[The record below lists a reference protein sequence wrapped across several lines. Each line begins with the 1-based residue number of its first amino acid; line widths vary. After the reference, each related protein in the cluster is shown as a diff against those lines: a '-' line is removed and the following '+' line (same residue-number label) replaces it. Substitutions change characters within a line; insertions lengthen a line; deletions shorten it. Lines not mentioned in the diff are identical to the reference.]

1 MIKESGY
8 QEKIEM
14 AAPWLDEVIELIK
27 KDLKNEHLKID
38 RDFCK
43 RYFLGKGPNM
53 VTITEMVPAYQKD
66 IADGN
71 SGLGEFIAS
80 RWILK
85 NTDVYGFFEQELKKL
100 NPDFDTLPDL
110 DESLAR
116 TLMKDSIKRFGAVRT
131 YLFCLFNSVVFSD
144 ALYKELRKK
153 ALDHSTHLKE
163 EREKEQVERSL
174 EAMQKRHARELAAL
188 NDRHDKKLSGM
199 QKKYL
204 NDTEVLKKQI
214 KTLQVKLSD
223 G

>member
-14 AAPWLDEVIELIK
+14 ATPWLAEVIELIK

-53 VTITEMVPAYQKD
+53 VTIAEMVPAYLQD
-66 IADGN
+66 IKEGN
-71 SGLGEFIAS
+71 VGLGEFIAS

-85 NTDVYGFFEQELKKL
+85 NTDVYGFFEEELKKL

-110 DESLAR
+110 DETLAHS
-116 TLMKDSIKRFGAVRT
+116 LMKQSMKQFGAVKT

-144 ALYKELRKK
+144 TLYAELRKN
-153 ALDHSTHLKE
+153 ALAHSAHLKE
-163 EREKEQVERSL
+163 EKEKEEVERSL
-174 EAMQKRHARELAAL
+174 EAMQKRHAREIAAL
-188 NDRHDKKLSGM
+188 SERHEKKLAGM
-199 QKKYL
+199 QKMYL
-204 NDTEVLKKQI
+204 NDTEVLKSQI
-214 KTLQVKLSD
+214 RNLQSKMSD